1 MSFGLNCSGIE
12 LKTLIILSP
21 LSLGFYCP
29 QMNPFTVTAADEKK
43 LMAVPV
49 RWERGTAG
57 GGGRRGGRR
66 GREDWRGREEE
77 REKQHCH
84 GCTAG

>member
-43 LMAVPV
+43 LMEVPV
-49 RWERGTAG
+49 RWERGMAGRG
-57 GGGRRGGRR
+57 GGEEGEERGL
-66 GREDWRGREEE
+66 EREEE